1 VIEPGAFE
9 IITSLTVPVNVF
21 AIGGLPVWPISS
33 CPDPRTRS
41 ARLLFTSIYG
51 TLLVSRFGKIKV
63 PTVNES
69 ASIMLE
75 LSRSA
80 YPDWFI
86 FIIRNVNNLPLKFQ
100 GNLIYLGIIH
110 IMSKKQVKPKK
121 VTIQEPEPDLT
132 QSEIQPQPK
141 PRKSRAKPKKSR
153 EELLK
158 ELQDSL
164 NEIKQEM
171 LELKEDESKVL
182 NMGLKRIPKL
192 IQDELSE
199 LENDQADVEDQF
211 KKVQSTEEQ
220 LNPK

>member
-1 VIEPGAFE
+1 
-9 IITSLTVPVNVF
+9 
-21 AIGGLPVWPISS
+21 
-33 CPDPRTRS
+33 
-41 ARLLFTSIYG
+41 
-51 TLLVSRFGKIKV
+51 
-63 PTVNES
+63 
-69 ASIMLE
+69 M
-75 LSRSA
+75 
-80 YPDWFI
+80 
-86 FIIRNVNNLPLKFQ
+86 
-100 GNLIYLGIIH
+100 
-110 IMSKKQVKPKK
+110 
-121 VTIQEPEPDLT
+121 
-132 QSEIQPQPK
+132 
-141 PRKSRAKPKKSR
+141 
-153 EELLK
+153 LK